1 MEPVAEFVAGQL
13 KEQFNMGYV
22 YVEQHDYE
30 KAKECFENVITIC
43 NVVQYE
49 DAKRKAYIS
58 LAKLYVL
65 KNDFVSSFK
74 SSALAFSESSD
85 EYVNKQAKEIIVKT
99 LEIAMKYG
107 VEAQKKGDDKE
118 ALCIYKLALP
128 FLKSPKKEVVQNEIK
143 KLEIAK

>member
-1 MEPVAEFVAGQL
+1 
-13 KEQFNMGYV
+13 MGYV

-65 KNDFVSSFK
+65 KKDFVCMEK
-74 SSALAFSESSD
+74 ND
-85 EYVNKQAKEIIVKT
+85 N
-99 LEIAMKYG
+99 
-107 VEAQKKGDDKE
+107 
-118 ALCIYKLALP
+118 
-128 FLKSPKKEVVQNEIK
+128 FLMI
-143 KLEIAK
+143 

>member
-1 MEPVAEFVAGQL
+1 M
-13 KEQFNMGYV
+13 
-22 YVEQHDYE
+22 
-30 KAKECFENVITIC
+30 ITIC

-99 LEIAMKYG
+99 LGIAMKYG

-143 KLEIAK
+143 KLEIAR